1 MLIILINE
9 ISDKG
14 LKILLLLNSVNRL
27 RPQKISDSAY
37 VEMTFEFIGILA
49 SHIYDIQY
57 PVQKGDLGF

>member
-27 RPQKISDSAY
+27 RPQKISDS
-37 VEMTFEFIGILA
+37 VRML
-49 SHIYDIQY
+49 
-57 PVQKGDLGF
+57 K